1 MKFLLFLLIP
11 VYKYLINS
19 YRLKR
24 IEELYKY
31 FQNIKTKSYNKKVF
45 ETKSETLELFKI
57 AKINDVFI
65 HVSENVGNEIRN
77 SIISVLNNYPNQDK
91 DLYICQN
98 NIFLETIGVF
108 KKRKMEAYSLIYWLE
123 TFIFLP
129 QNLLNY
135 FNFSSSSVL
144 SKVFNCIYWVLSFL
158 LGLFHKEIKDFI
170 LKIIQ
175 NFS

>member
-1 MKFLLFLLIP
+1 MKFLLLLLIP

-65 HVSENVGNEIRN
+65 HVSENVGNEIKN

-108 KKRKMEAYSLIYWLE
+108 KKRKMEAYS
-123 TFIFLP
+123 
-129 QNLLNY
+129 

-144 SKVFNCIYWVLSFL
+144 SKVFNCIYWLLSFL